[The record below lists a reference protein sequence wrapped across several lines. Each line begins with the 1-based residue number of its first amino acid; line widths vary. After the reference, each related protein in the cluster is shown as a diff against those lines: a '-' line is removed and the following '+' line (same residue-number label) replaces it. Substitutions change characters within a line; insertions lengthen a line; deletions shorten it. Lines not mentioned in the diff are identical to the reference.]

1 MSKLRKLLSM
11 FLVLLLVLPITGC
24 YDLMELEGMA
34 FVVSLGIDKAP
45 GNMIDVT
52 ARIAVPRKLSA
63 GPGGGGG
70 GGGGGKDE
78 VVGGAKPVTVRA
90 HTVLEALNLLNT
102 SVERRLSLIHLA
114 NIVIGESLAKE
125 GVLEYLRPLTRYRE
139 FRRTI
144 VVFIAPGNVREIY
157 ENNKPLLEQSIT
169 RWTESLT
176 DVNRHTGL
184 SAMQKLNDFI
194 ISIEAY
200 NEDPIAAVL
209 AVNEK
214 VKEQM
219 KQEKKGS
226 EGQRIHADG
235 KPNFNLG
242 EVERLGG
249 NPLEFL
255 GTAVFHKDRL
265 VTYLDGIDT
274 RMLLTIRG
282 ELLRTQMD
290 FPDPISKDRY
300 VNLEIKHA
308 RKPIIKVDLNK
319 RPIKVSIEESL
330 EADLNGVQR
339 PTDYSRP
346 DRIRVLEKSVSERL
360 KNRQEQLVSR
370 VFHEYQA
377 DPFDIM
383 KRTRSQFRTYR
394 DLKSFDFRQVL
405 KDAEIAVDV
414 KLNIR
419 RIGVQLSP
427 IESH

>member
-1 MSKLRKLLSM
+1 MSPPE
-11 FLVLLLVLPITGC
+11 LPFRANFPPG
-24 YDLMELEGMA
+24 
-34 FVVSLGIDKAP
+34 LGAE
-45 GNMIDVT
+45 
-52 ARIAVPRKLSA
+52 AAVEEKMKSW
-63 GPGGGGG
+63 
-70 GGGGGKDE
+70 
-78 VVGGAKPVTVRA
+78 GGAKPVTVRA

-102 SVERRLSLIHLA
+102 SVERRVSLIHLA
-114 NIVIGESLAKE
+114 NFVIGESLAKE

-184 SAMQKLNDFI
+184 SAMQKLHDFI
-194 ISIEAY
+194 SSIEAY
-200 NEDPIAAVL
+200 NEDAIASVL

-214 VKEQM
+214 VKEQT

-226 EGQRIHADG
+226 EGQRIDADG
-235 KPNFNLG
+235 KPNFYPG

-255 GTAVFHKDRL
+255 GTAVFHQDRL

-290 FPDPISKDRY
+290 FPDPINKDRY
-300 VNLEIKHA
+300 VNLELKHA

-319 RPIKVSIEESL
+319 RPIKVRIEESL
-330 EADLNGVQR
+330 EADLNGVLR
-339 PTDYSRP
+339 PTDYTRP
-346 DRIRVLEKSVSERL
+346 DRIRILEKSVSERL

-370 VFHEYQA
+370 IFHEYQA

-383 KRTRSQFRTYR
+383 KRTRSQFRTYQ
-394 DLKSFDFRQVL
+394 DLKSFDFRKVL
-405 KDAEIAVDV
+405 KDAEIVVDV